1 MDMRTSVEIGQNGYL
16 ARLGR
21 GSRSSYIR
29 QVVDDH
35 LCELWDGLE
44 LLSASRSD
52 EEIVELCRAAD
63 APPHDV
69 AAAQLLDF
77 LLVPEREAVL
87 ALAAEADATGL
98 DVAEVMGLLLS
109 GVGA

>member
-1 MDMRTSVEIGQNGYL
+1 MRTSIEIGSDGYL

-21 GSRSSYIR
+21 GSRSGYIR

-35 LCELWDGLE
+35 LRELREMLS

-52 EEIVELCRAAD
+52 EEIVDLCWSAD
-63 APPHDV
+63 APPHDEQ
-69 AAAQLLDF
+69 AAADLDF
-77 LLVPEREAVL
+77 LSHGEREAVL

-98 DVAEVMGLLLS
+98 AVAEVMGLLRE